1 VLRTGLVNSP
11 LGSDRGGVSRL
22 THEDFGLSFVDNGTS
37 VVRWRFLLAFQCFPA
52 LLLLA
57 GIKFLPDS
65 PRYLASVGRFEDAKE
80 VCEISF
86 VSKIM
91 LTVLQVLEHIRGSTG
106 PEVEKEF
113 LEVIIYHHSFCF
125 GRYIDLDNLDL
136 CRC

>member
-1 VLRTGLVNSP
+1 
-11 LGSDRGGVSRL
+11 VSRL
-22 THEDFGLSFVDNGTS
+22 THEDFGLSFVDNGMS
-37 VVRWRFLLAFQCFPA
+37 AVRWRFLLAFQCFPA
-52 LLLLA
+52 LLLLG

-91 LTVLQVLEHIRGSTG
+91 LTVLQVLEHVRGSTG

-113 LEVIIYHHSFCF
+113 LEVNYLSSFCF
-125 GRYIDLDNLDL
+125 GRDIDLGNLDL

>member
-1 VLRTGLVNSP
+1 MPCRVI
-11 LGSDRGGVSRL
+11 RL
-22 THEDFGLSFVDNGTS
+22 TGEDFGLSFVDNGMS
-37 VVRWRFLLAFQCFPA
+37 AVRWRFLLAFQCFPA

-86 VSKIM
+86 APEIM
-91 LTVLQVLEHIRGSTG
+91 LIVLQVLEHVRGSTG

-113 LEVIIYHHSFCF
+113 LEVDHLSSFSLKEDT
-125 GRYIDLDNLDL
+125 DLGNLDL